1 MDLNRATIIGRLTRD
16 PETRTTTSG
25 INVTS
30 FTVATSNS
38 WVDKTSGEK
47 KEQTEFHN
55 IVAWR
60 KLGEIIAQYMKK
72 GRQIYVEGRIQT
84 RSYDGQDGTKK
95 YRTEIIADNIIMLDG
110 RGTAQAAGAAQGAGN
125 EVRYEPAPSAEK
137 PASPAPVNPSTEE
150 ISVEDIP
157 F

>member
-1 MDLNRATIIGRLTRD
+1 MDLNRATLIGRLTKD

-25 INVTS
+25 ISVTS
-30 FTVATSNS
+30 FTVATGSA
-38 WVDKTSGEK
+38 WVDKTTGEK
-47 KEQTEFHN
+47 KETTEFHN
-55 IVAWR
+55 VVAWR
-60 KLGEIIAQYMKK
+60 KLGEIVAQYMKK

-110 RGTAQAAGAAQGAGN
+110 RPAGSSAASSAPAAGS
-125 EVRYEPAPSAEK
+125 EIRYEAPSAPAAK
-137 PASPAPVNPSTEE
+137 PATPSDTEE